1 MKNFME
7 DTVNYYLPKVLK
19 NFPGYHPSEGDLN
32 DIKALAL
39 NQLKPHYVNSEKG
52 ELFTKLEELTTQ
64 AEVDVTNVLYHAIE
78 KVKDHPREQA

>member
-7 DTVNYYLPKVLK
+7 DTVNYYLPRVLK
-19 NFPGYHPSEGDLN
+19 NFPGYHPSEHDLD

-39 NQLKPHYVNSEKG
+39 NQLKPHYVNTEMG

-64 AEVDVTNVLYHAIE
+64 AEVDVTNVLYRAIE
-78 KVKDHPREQA
+78 RVKNHPREDA